1 MANNFIITTDDI
13 IALNKKIDDIK
24 QSLNYTLDSIN
35 YNLDD
40 ESIYD
45 LIDDLNTVSLFNE
58 DKFIIVKNAET
69 IINLKNENIFNEF
82 LKALNDQY
90 SNNTLILVFQDFVDY
105 NNPKFQKIKSFCI
118 SYDVK
123 VKNIDFTEYVNDY
136 LKKYEI
142 KIDDGALSMLL
153 SYNESLMSLTNSLE
167 QLVCF
172 KYDEKLITCDDVL
185 KIVSKP
191 LEDNVYNLIEAVL
204 ENDKVLMLKTYKD
217 LKFNNLNATN
227 LLSMLLKKFQELYD
241 VSVLS
246 KSKISQATIAQ
257 LFNVSSGRAY
267 YMINNAK
274 KYSISTLKKQLS
286 KLNKLEID
294 IKSGLIDAELGME
307 LFFLS

>member
-24 QSLNYTLDSIN
+24 QSLNYTLESIN

-105 NNPKFQKIKSFCI
+105 NNPKFQKLKSFCI

-123 VKNIDFTEYVNDY
+123 VKNIDFAEYVNDY
-136 LKKYEI
+136 LKKYEM
-142 KIDDGALSMLL
+142 KIDDDALSMLL

>member
-105 NNPKFQKIKSFCI
+105 NNPKFQKLKSFCI

-142 KIDDGALSMLL
+142 KIDDDALSMLL

-286 KLNKLEID
+286 KLNKLELD

>member
-105 NNPKFQKIKSFCI
+105 NNPKFQKLKSFCI

-142 KIDDGALSMLL
+142 KIDDDALSMLL

>member
-105 NNPKFQKIKSFCI
+105 NNPK
-118 SYDVK
+118 
-123 VKNIDFTEYVNDY
+123 
-136 LKKYEI
+136 
-142 KIDDGALSMLL
+142 
-153 SYNESLMSLTNSLE
+153 
-167 QLVCF
+167 
-172 KYDEKLITCDDVL
+172 
-185 KIVSKP
+185 
-191 LEDNVYNLIEAVL
+191 
-204 ENDKVLMLKTYKD
+204 
-217 LKFNNLNATN
+217 
-227 LLSMLLKKFQELYD
+227 
-241 VSVLS
+241 
-246 KSKISQATIAQ
+246 
-257 LFNVSSGRAY
+257 
-267 YMINNAK
+267 
-274 KYSISTLKKQLS
+274 
-286 KLNKLEID
+286 
-294 IKSGLIDAELGME
+294 
-307 LFFLS
+307 